1 MDNIYSGF
9 DSFYLHDIFILIY
22 YSYVWIFDETCW
34 KLNYTLPLFFWNHV
48 WWVSNLLISSVY
60 YLNTLLHLKKFFL
73 RGIAGA
79 LALGNTAVVCYTPL
93 KLKFNIINLK
103 INTLLL
109 KIFNYY
115 HPPLFYVLATL
126 LLWNLLL
133 VIKNNNNLFSFYY
146 KTYLMLIHG
155 FVYLGMIWAFYEETW
170 GGWWNW
176 DASENLSLF
185 FLIIWWWYL
194 HIYQYLTRHCL
205 NVTVVLAYFQYF
217 ILYFLILQKTFKL
230 TTHNFNLIDNLPLFY
245 DSFTFFILALLYSIY
260 YFKLIYYENTY
271 FKLGRIPIMKTS
283 LVAAFGFLNLLII
296 EFFLKINLF
305 LMYVFLIQKFFII
318 VLSLM
323 LCFYFIYINKLLLLS
338 LVLVS
343 TRDFLPFEVY
353 IIILLSGILKTP
365 ISKVVFIHYALA
377 YCLILFV
384 HENSFFIYIMNTCVA
399 NLLYV
404 FTVKIRPIQ
413 SWLNSPQTASVSS
426 IVNDIYIDEVLL
438 TVWISTILQHT
449 PVLLTALIATTINFC

>member
-1 MDNIYSGF
+1 
-9 DSFYLHDIFILIY
+9 
-22 YSYVWIFDETCW
+22 
-34 KLNYTLPLFFWNHV
+34 
-48 WWVSNLLISSVY
+48 
-60 YLNTLLHLKKFFL
+60 
-73 RGIAGA
+73 
-79 LALGNTAVVCYTPL
+79 
-93 KLKFNIINLK
+93 
-103 INTLLL
+103 
-109 KIFNYY
+109 
-115 HPPLFYVLATL
+115 
-126 LLWNLLL
+126 
-133 VIKNNNNLFSFYY
+133 
-146 KTYLMLIHG
+146 
-155 FVYLGMIWAFYEETW
+155 
-170 GGWWNW
+170 
-176 DASENLSLF
+176 
-185 FLIIWWWYL
+185 
-194 HIYQYLTRHCL
+194 
-205 NVTVVLAYFQYF
+205 VLAYFQYF

-413 SWLNSPQTASVSS
+413 S
-426 IVNDIYIDEVLL
+426 
-438 TVWISTILQHT
+438 
-449 PVLLTALIATTINFC
+449 